1 MAEKNQYRTRQRENL
16 LRYLAEH
23 PYKHF
28 TAADICEHFRTG
40 EQKIGTT
47 TVYRQLERLVSEGQ
61 VKKYQFEEGD
71 SACFEY
77 IGGEEDDTVLC
88 YHLKCEV
95 CGRLIHLE
103 CREITMFEQ
112 HITEHHGFLIDPK
125 RTVFY
130 GICQDCRAPEKE
142 A

>member
-1 MAEKNQYRTRQRENL
+1 MAEKNQYRTKQRENL
-16 LRYLAEH
+16 LSFLAEH
-23 PYKHF
+23 PHTHF

-77 IGGEEDDTVLC
+77 IGEKEDTVPC

-130 GICQDCRAPEKE
+130 GICQDCRRR
-142 A
+142 